1 MALGRAERSQSR
13 GLDQVDAEPLPAAL
27 AAARHFGGGVD
38 KLLLDMT
45 FVDLGA
51 AGQAGAQG
59 VTREETD
66 AFRLRQ
72 VGAQGRR
79 EGTGLDEPGDV
90 LAGQSL
96 AGSLQ
101 PVAADRNEDRAEVDV
116 GLRPKRTVVVAE
128 AKGRPAI
135 KAVEAAHSGKA
146 NLTGKLG
153 DLEVCT
159 QDANRLVAN
168 WSKTSVNPAGR
179 PRQSHL
185 GESR

>member
-72 VGAQGRR
+72 VGAQARR

-90 LAGQSL
+90 LFGQAL
-96 AGSLQ
+96 AGGLQ
-101 PVAADRNEDRAEVDV
+101 PVAADRGEDRAKVDV
-116 GLRPKRTVVVAE
+116 GLLPKRMVVAAE

-135 KAVEAAHSGKA
+135 KAVEAARSGKA

-153 DLEVCT
+153 DLEVCWQNT
-159 QDANRLVAN
+159 SRLIAKKCRTN
-168 WSKTSVNPAGR
+168 VNPTGR
-179 PRQSHL
+179 PRESHS
-185 GESR
+185 GEL